1 MDEAGALRAAGEVDD
16 EVKKNFVLPVEF
28 LFIAPEVDL
37 PNETPCGLGLSEVA
51 LCFLPLV

>member
-51 LCFLPLV
+51 LGFLPLV